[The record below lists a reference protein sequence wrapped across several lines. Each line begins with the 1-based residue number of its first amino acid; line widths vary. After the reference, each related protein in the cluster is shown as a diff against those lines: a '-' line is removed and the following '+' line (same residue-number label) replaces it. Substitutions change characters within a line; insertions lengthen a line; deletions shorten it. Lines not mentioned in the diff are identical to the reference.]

1 LTVAHAAANP
11 RAVLFDGLT
20 SAAAVATLAPAH
32 INLEGGFGEWHA
44 RRHPLNNHAELWS
57 V

>member
-1 LTVAHAAANP
+1 VSHAAANAS
-11 RAVLFDGLT
+11 AVLLNRLT
-20 SAAAVATLAPAH
+20 SASAVATLAPAH

>member
-1 LTVAHAAANP
+1 L
-11 RAVLFDGLT
+11 LDGLT
-20 SAAAVATLAPAH
+20 GAAAVATLASAH